1 MNDNYFEVAEFFE
14 HCSSKEIYEVI
25 NNREKSSSLLRL
37 WQLMNRL
44 RYWLQFPILI
54 NSGYRGREHNKR
66 VGGVFNSQHCYM
78 QAVDVTC
85 GSVYILDLLWTILTT
100 RVDLF
105 HEVGQ
110 IIYYKKRRFIH
121 IALPN
126 EKHPCRTIINQ

>member
-14 HCSSKEIYEVI
+14 KCSSKEIYEVI
-25 NNREKSSSLLRL
+25 SNREKSASLLRL
-37 WQLMNRL
+37 WKLMNRL

-85 GSVYILDLLWTILTT
+85 SSVYILDSLWNILTT
-100 RVDLF
+100 RVVLF
-105 HEVGQ
+105 YEVGQ
-110 IIYYKKRRFIH
+110 IIYYKERRFIH

-126 EKHPCRTIINQ
+126 EKHPCRTILYQ

>member
-1 MNDNYFEVAEFFE
+1 MHYNYFELSEFFKK
-14 HCSSKEIYEVI
+14 CSSEEIYDVI
-25 NNREKSSSLLRL
+25 SNREKSASLIRL
-37 WQLMNRL
+37 WTLMNRL

-54 NSGYRGREHNKR
+54 NSGYRGLEHNKR
-66 VGGVFNSQHCYM
+66 VGGVPNSQHCYM

-85 GSVYILDLLWTILTT
+85 SSVYILDSLWNILTT

-110 IIYYKKRRFIH
+110 VIYYKKRRFIH

>member
-14 HCSSKEIYEVI
+14 KCSSKEIYEVI
-25 NNREKSSSLLRL
+25 NNQEKSASLLRL

-44 RYWLQFPILI
+44 RYWLKFPILI

-78 QAVDVTC
+78 EAVDVTC
-85 GSVYILDLLWTILTT
+85 GSVYILDLLWNIITT

-126 EKHPCRTIINQ
+126 EKHPCRTILYK

>member
-14 HCSSKEIYEVI
+14 KCNSKEIYEVI
-25 NNREKSSSLLRL
+25 NNREKSASLLRL
-37 WQLMNRL
+37 WTLMNRL
-44 RYWLQFPILI
+44 RYLLQYPII
-54 NSGYRGREHNKR
+54 VTSGYRGHEHNKR

-85 GSVYILDLLWTILTT
+85 SSDYILDSLWNILTI
-100 RVDLF
+100 REDLF

-126 EKHPCRTIINQ
+126 EKHPCRTILYQ

>member
-1 MNDNYFEVAEFFE
+1 MNENYFELAEFFE
-14 HCSSKEIYEVI
+14 KCSSKEIFEVI
-25 NNREKSSSLLRL
+25 NNREKSASLLRL

-44 RYWLQFPILI
+44 RYWLKFPILV

-85 GSVYILDLLWTILTT
+85 GSVYILDLLWNILTT

-110 IIYYKKRRFIH
+110 VIYYKKRRFIH

-126 EKHPCRTIINQ
+126 EKHPCRTILYR

>member
-1 MNDNYFEVAEFFE
+1 MTDNYFEVAEFFE
-14 HCSSKEIYEVI
+14 KCSSKEIYEVI
-25 NNREKSSSLLRL
+25 NNREKSASLLRL
-37 WQLMNRL
+37 WVLMNRL
-44 RYWLQFPILI
+44 RYWLKFPILI

-85 GSVYILDLLWTILTT
+85 GSVYILDLLWNIITT
-100 RVDLF
+100 RGDLF

-126 EKHPCRTIINQ
+126 AKHPCRTILYK

>member
-1 MNDNYFEVAEFFE
+1 MSDNYFEVAEFFE
-14 HCSSKEIYEVI
+14 HCSGKEIYEVM
-25 NNREKSSSLLRL
+25 NNREKSASLLRL

-44 RYWLQFPILI
+44 RYWLKFPILI

-85 GSVYILDLLWTILTT
+85 GSVYILDLLWNIITT
-100 RVDLF
+100 RLDLF

-126 EKHPCRTIINQ
+126 EKHPCRTILYK

>member
-1 MNDNYFEVAEFFE
+1 MNDNYFELAEFFE
-14 HCSSKEIYEVI
+14 NCNSKEIYEVM
-25 NNREKSSSLLRL
+25 NNREKSRDLLRL
-37 WQLMNRL
+37 WILMNRI

-85 GSVYILDLLWTILTT
+85 GSVYILDLLWNILTT

-126 EKHPCRTIINQ
+126 EKHPCRTILYQ

>member
-1 MNDNYFEVAEFFE
+1 MNDNYFELAEFFE
-14 HCSSKEIYEVI
+14 KCSSKEIFEVI
-25 NNREKSSSLLRL
+25 NNQEKSESLLRL
-37 WQLMNRL
+37 WVLMNRL
-44 RYWLQFPILI
+44 RYWLKFPILI

-66 VGGVFNSQHCYM
+66 VGGVYNSQHCYM

-85 GSVYILDLLWTILTT
+85 GSVYILDLLWNIITT
-100 RVDLF
+100 RLDLF

-126 EKHPCRTIINQ
+126 EKHPCRTILYK

>member
-14 HCSSKEIYEVI
+14 KCSSKEIYEVI
-25 NNREKSSSLLRL
+25 NNREKSESLLRL

-44 RYWLQFPILI
+44 RYWLKFPILI

-85 GSVYILDLLWTILTT
+85 GSVYILDLLWNIITT

-126 EKHPCRTIINQ
+126 EKHPCRTILYK

>member
-14 HCSSKEIYEVI
+14 HCSSREIYEVI

-66 VGGVFNSQHCYM
+66 VGGVFNSQHCYA

-85 GSVYILDLLWTILTT
+85 GSVYILDLLWNIITT

-110 IIYYKKRRFIH
+110 VIYYKKRRFIH

-126 EKHPCRTIINQ
+126 EKHPCRTILYQ

>member
-25 NNREKSSSLLRL
+25 NNQEKSRDLLRL
-37 WQLMNRL
+37 WVLMNRL

-66 VGGVFNSQHCYM
+66 VGGVFNSQHCFM

-85 GSVYILDLLWTILTT
+85 GSVYILDLLWNILTT

-126 EKHPCRTIINQ
+126 EKHPCRTILYQ

>member
-14 HCSSKEIYEVI
+14 HCSGKEIYEVM
-25 NNREKSSSLLRL
+25 NNREKSASLLRL

-44 RYWLQFPILI
+44 RYWLKFPILI

-85 GSVYILDLLWTILTT
+85 GSVYILDLLWNIITT
-100 RVDLF
+100 RLDLF

-126 EKHPCRTIINQ
+126 EKHPCRTILYK

>member
-25 NNREKSSSLLRL
+25 NNREKSASLLRL

-85 GSVYILDLLWTILTT
+85 GSVYILDLLWNILST

-110 IIYYKKRRFIH
+110 VIYYKKRRFIH

-126 EKHPCRTIINQ
+126 EKHPCRTILYK

>member
-1 MNDNYFEVAEFFE
+1 MNYNYFELSDFFMRCTLLE
-14 HCSSKEIYEVI
+14 MYEVI
-25 NNREKSSSLLRL
+25 NSREKSANLLRL
-37 WQLMNRL
+37 WTLMNRL
-44 RYWLQFPILI
+44 RYMLQCPII
-54 NSGYRGREHNKR
+54 ITSGYRGHEHNKR

-85 GSVYILDLLWTILTT
+85 SSDYILDSLWDILTT
-100 RVDLF
+100 HVDLL

-126 EKHPCRTIINQ
+126 EKHPCRTILYQ